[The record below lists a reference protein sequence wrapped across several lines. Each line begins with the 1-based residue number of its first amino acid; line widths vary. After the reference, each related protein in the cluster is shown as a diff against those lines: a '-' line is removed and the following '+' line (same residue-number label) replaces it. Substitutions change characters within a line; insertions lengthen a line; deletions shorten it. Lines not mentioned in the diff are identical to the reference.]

1 MVGRIRAVGG
11 CVRVGGTVWNTLKG
25 DGTEKRGGETTI
37 LKRAGKLGQGVG
49 ALKQRGL
56 ETPYELCLLLE
67 VTPQLRKEKY
77 YSLRKYL

>member
-1 MVGRIRAVGG
+1 M
-11 CVRVGGTVWNTLKG
+11 
-25 DGTEKRGGETTI
+25 I

-67 VTPQLRKEKY
+67 VTPQL
-77 YSLRKYL
+77 